1 MRVAGAT
8 GGTTSPSGGPG
19 FIARFL
25 RFFFLWLSHRRW
37 IAWLALRLPVL
48 RRLPYRFVA
57 GTTLDQAVDAVRRL
71 NAEGAMATLDVLGES
86 VTDRG
91 TALRAADDYV
101 ATIERI
107 ATEGL
112 DANVSLKLTQ
122 MGLDVSEQLCLE
134 AVRRVADAGRRRGIF
149 VRIDMESHA
158 YVDRTLEIARRL
170 RAEGHDVGVV
180 IQSYLRRSAADVEAL
195 AAERVRV
202 RVCKGAYAEPPDV
215 AFPDRADIDASFV
228 ALCRRLLDAD
238 AYPAIATH
246 DPAMIDA
253 VNAYVAERGIGL
265 DRFEFQMLY
274 GIRRDLQ
281 RQLIARGHRVR
292 IYVPF
297 GTEWFPYFMRRLAER
312 PANVLFVL
320 RSLVGE
326 FGREDQPLTEPELR
340 DAARRYERALRA
352 WSVGERPGTEL
363 RAGEAN
369 RLVRE
374 AQRLQ
379 KQLRLTADGRAV
391 VERLFSDTDPIVR
404 LWAATHA
411 LQWNPSAARAVLG
424 DIRDAGRQG
433 AHDAAMVLAQHAEGT
448 LDLDW

>member
-1 MRVAGAT
+1 M
-8 GGTTSPSGGPG
+8 
-19 FIARFL
+19 L
-25 RFFFLWLSHRRW
+25 RTFFLWVSRQRW
-37 IAWLALRLPVL
+37 IAGLARLALRIPIL

-86 VTDRG
+86 VSDRE
-91 TALRAADDYV
+91 TALRAADEYV

-107 ATEGL
+107 AAERL

-122 MGLDVSEQLCLE
+122 MGLDVGTDLCLE
-134 AVRRVADAGRRRGIF
+134 AVGRVVQAGRRRGIF
-149 VRIDMESHA
+149 ARIDMESHA
-158 YVDRTLEIARRL
+158 YVDRTLEIARAL
-170 RAEGHDVGVV
+170 RAAGHEVGVV
-180 IQSYLRRSAADVEAL
+180 IQSYLRRSAADVECL
-195 AAERVRV
+195 ATERMRV

-215 AFPDRADIDASFV
+215 AFPERSDIDASFV
-228 ALCRRLLDAD
+228 ALSCRLLEAD

-246 DPAMIDA
+246 DPAMIEA
-253 VNAYVAERGIGL
+253 VAAYVRDRGIGL

-281 RQLIARGHRVR
+281 RQLIGQGYRVR

-326 FGREDQPLTEPELR
+326 RGADDRPLSEPELR
-340 DAARRYERALRA
+340 DAAHRYERALRA

-363 RAGEAN
+363 GAGEAN

-379 KQLRLTADGRAV
+379 RQLRLSPEGRAAIARLTADRDPV
-391 VERLFSDTDPIVR
+391 VQ
-404 LWAATHA
+404 LWAATHMLRFDQA
-411 LQWNPSAARAVLG
+411 AAREVLVRLRDG
-424 DIRDAGRQG
+424 GREGSHDAG
-433 AHDAAMVLAQHAEGT
+433 MVLAQHQAGT
-448 LDLDW
+448 LDLDS